1 MTDRTDETENERG
14 PNQRLAVVASLRPG
28 SREEAAELVAKGPPY
43 DLREAGFERHS
54 VFLAA
59 DTAVFLF
66 EGPGIEGLA
75 RDLVNDPAR
84 SAAFS
89 AWGPLLD
96 HAPTVAREEFYWDGT
111 AG

>member
-1 MTDRTDETENERG
+1 MTDRTDEAEGVRG
-14 PNQRLAVVASLRPG
+14 PNQRLAVIANLRPG
-28 SREEAAELVAKGPPY
+28 SHDEAVDLVAKGPPY
-43 DLREAGFERHS
+43 DLREAGFARHS

-59 DTAVFLF
+59 ETAVFLF

-96 HAPTVAREEFYWDGT
+96 RAPTLAREEFYWEG
-111 AG
+111 

>member
-1 MTDRTDETENERG
+1 MPDRTDETKDVRG
-14 PNQRLAVVASLRPG
+14 PTQRLAVVASLRPG
-28 SREEAAELVAKGPPY
+28 SRDEAAHLVAKGPPY
-43 DLREAGFERHS
+43 DLGEAGFERHS

-66 EGPGIEGLA
+66 EGPGVEGLA

-96 HAPTVAREEFYWDGT
+96 GAPTVAREEFYWEGT
-111 AG
+111 TG

>member
-1 MTDRTDETENERG
+1 MTDRTDGIENVHG

-28 SREEAAELVAKGPPY
+28 SRDEAAQLVAKGPPY
-43 DLREAGFERHS
+43 DLGEAGFERHS

-59 DTAVFLF
+59 ETAVFLF

-89 AWGPLLD
+89 AWGPLLNQ
-96 HAPTVAREEFYWDGT
+96 APAIAREEFYWEGVT
-111 AG
+111 G

>member
-1 MTDRTDETENERG
+1 MTDRTDETER
-14 PNQRLAVVASLRPG
+14 PNQRLAVIASLRPG
-28 SREEAAELVAKGPPY
+28 SRDEAAELVAKGPPY
-43 DLREAGFERHS
+43 DLGEAGLKRHS

-96 HAPTVAREEFYWDGT
+96 RAPTVAREEFYWDGT

>member
-1 MTDRTDETENERG
+1 MTDRTDETDDLRG
-14 PNQRLAVVASLRPG
+14 PSQRLVVVASLRPG
-28 SREEAAELVAKGPPY
+28 SRDEAARLVANGPPY
-43 DLREAGFERHS
+43 DLGEAGFERHS

-59 DTAVFLF
+59 ETAVFLF

-75 RDLVNDPAR
+75 RDLVNDPSR

-96 HAPTVAREEFYWDGT
+96 HAPTVAREEFYWEGAT
-111 AG
+111 G

>member
-1 MTDRTDETENERG
+1 MTDRTDETER
-14 PNQRLAVVASLRPG
+14 PNQRLAVIASLRTG
-28 SREEAAELVAKGPPY
+28 SRDEAAELVAKGPPY
-43 DLREAGFERHS
+43 DLGEAGFKHHS

-59 DTAVFLF
+59 DMAVFLF

-96 HAPTVAREEFYWDGT
+96 RAPTVAREEFYWEG
-111 AG
+111 ANG